1 MQYYFE
7 IAPHGYYGNSSMR
20 RIIDYVI
27 SDKKTK
33 RLLPFVGSPNVE
45 LDKAFEQM
53 MLVKEYYNK
62 TGGRMIRHFWVSF
75 PKQLCYTFVDCY
87 YIGWR
92 ISEYYASYYQII
104 FGVHED
110 TENIHIHFAMNTVRF
125 IDGKKY
131 SDGYLDYFCLSKH
144 IDDVVKTH
152 NNSNF
157 YS

>member
-1 MQYYFE
+1 MQHYFE
-7 IAPHGYYGNSSMR
+7 IAPHGYYGNTSMR

-27 SDKKTK
+27 ADKKTK

-45 LDKAFEQM
+45 LDKAFDQM

-75 PKQLCYTFVDCY
+75 PKQFCYTFVDCY

-92 ISEYYASYYQII
+92 ISEYYSSHYQII

-131 SDGYLDYFCLSKH
+131 AEGYEDYFYLQDYVKH
-144 IDDVVKTH
+144 VIDKY
-152 NNSNF
+152 NEKNI
-157 YS
+157 Y